1 MTVNFPSRGRSI
13 YYESSEGKNY
23 KRVSAMFSLV
33 LNANEADGSMLGFFK
48 PLLLLSFSSASIVFL
63 L

>member
-1 MTVNFPSRGRSI
+1 MSPPFV
-13 YYESSEGKNY
+13 EGKNY

-33 LNANEADGSMLGFFK
+33 LNSNEADGSMLGFLKPLLLK
-48 PLLLLSFSSASIVFL
+48 PLLLLSFSSAPIVFL

>member
-1 MTVNFPSRGRSI
+1 M
-13 YYESSEGKNY
+13 EGKNY

-48 PLLLLSFSSASIVFL
+48 PLLLLSFSSASIVFPL
-63 L
+63 

>member
-1 MTVNFPSRGRSI
+1 M
-13 YYESSEGKNY
+13 EGKNY

-33 LNANEADGSMLGFFK
+33 LNANEADGSMLGFLK
-48 PLLLLSFSSASIVFL
+48 PLLLSFSSASIVFL